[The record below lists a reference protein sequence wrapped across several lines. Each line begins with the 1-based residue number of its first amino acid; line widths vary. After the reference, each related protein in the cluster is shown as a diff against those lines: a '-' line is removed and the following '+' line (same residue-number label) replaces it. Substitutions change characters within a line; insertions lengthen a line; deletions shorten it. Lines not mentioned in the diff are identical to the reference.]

1 MKVLLAALVYIPS
14 ITALT
19 RIQLAR
25 FPSIK
30 TTLRQ
35 SGGLKDFWTDHE
47 PDSFAQKY
55 TRCFPSVTNLSAGL
69 TKERLYDYMNAQYYG
84 EVSIGTPPQTFT
96 VVFDTGSS
104 NFWLPSIYCSS
115 DACRCHR
122 MFKPFLSQSYAFGG
136 QVFSLEYGTG
146 SLMCIASREKV
157 QIGNITIENQDFGE
171 SVLEPGLTFVLAKF
185 DGVMGLAYPSLS
197 VLNAVPVFDN
207 MIKQRLIQK
216 PVFSFLLNRGGDAKN
231 GGELIFGGIDH
242 SLYNGSILW
251 VPVTRKKYW
260 QIRMNNVKIQG
271 KIVACKRGCD
281 AIIDSGTSLI
291 TGPFSQIK
299 RIQENIGAVPT
310 HAGEGSPTR
319 SPRANCREG
328 RGTGE
333 GPCGLQSAGGARAS
347 LRERRGFSVDCR
359 RLSSLPP
366 VTFTIKQQEF
376 TLTSE
381 QYVLKDTTGRQ
392 SLCISGFQVM
402 DIGTGNAQTWIL
414 GDVFI
419 AAIYCIFDR
428 GNDQVGLAHRVG

>member
-1 MKVLLAALVYIPS
+1 MIFYFYCS
-14 ITALT
+14 S

-310 HAGEGSPTR
+310 HAGE
-319 SPRANCREG
+319 
-328 RGTGE
+328 
-333 GPCGLQSAGGARAS
+333 
-347 LRERRGFSVDCR
+347 FSVDCR